1 MRILITGGA
10 GFIGSLVG
18 RAYLDRGDHVVI
30 VDSLVTGT
38 ASQVPVGATFIEQDI
53 RDPDLVRTVTEHGP
67 FDVVSH
73 HAALKDVRKALVDPR
88 ADADV
93 NILGM
98 INILR
103 AAADGGV
110 GRLVF
115 ASSAAVYGD
124 ATIFPTPE
132 GVDCVPISPYGISKM
147 TGELYGR
154 YFAFNRNLPVIALR
168 YGTVYGT
175 FTPEASEAGVITI
188 FTRRLLSGDFPVI
201 YGDGLQTRDFV
212 NVEDIVRAN
221 ILVGDAPMESPWAV
235 YNVST
240 GVETSVRDLA
250 GSLITLAGAA
260 CAPRFEGA
268 KAGEIRRNLQDA
280 SRIREAV
287 GWVPQIQ
294 INQGL
299 ATVVE
304 ATRRATRG

>member
-10 GFIGSLVG
+10 GFIGSLIAH
-18 RAYLDRGDHVVI
+18 AYLDRGDHVVI

-38 ASQVPVGATFIEQDI
+38 ASQIPDGATLIEQDI

-67 FDVVSH
+67 FDVISH
-73 HAALKDVRKALVDPR
+73 HAALKDVRKALLDPR

-98 INILR
+98 INVLR
-103 AAADGGV
+103 AAAEGGA

-124 ATIFPTPE
+124 AKVFPTPE
-132 GVDCVPISPYGISKM
+132 DVECIPISPYGISKM

-154 YFAFNRNLPVIALR
+154 YFALNRSLPVIALR

-188 FTRRLLSGDFPVI
+188 FTRRLLSGDVPVI

-221 ILVGDAPMESPWAV
+221 ILVGDAPMHAPWAV

-240 GVETSVRDLA
+240 GVETNVNDLA
-250 GSLITLAGAA
+250 GTLISLSGAN
-260 CAPRFEGA
+260 CSPRYEGA
-268 KAGEIRRNLQDA
+268 KAGEVRRNLQDA
-280 SRIREAV
+280 SRLREAV
-287 GWVPQIQ
+287 GWAPEIQ
-294 INQGL
+294 IGQGL
-299 ATVVE
+299 SAVVE
-304 ATRRATRG
+304 ATRHGSRG

>member
-10 GFIGSLVG
+10 GFIGSLIAQ
-18 RAYLDRGDHVVI
+18 AYRDRGDDVVI

-38 ASQVPVGATFIEQDI
+38 ATQVPVGATFIEQDI
-53 RDPDLVRTVTEHGP
+53 RDPDLVRTVTGHGP

-73 HAALKDVRKALVDPR
+73 HAALKDVRKALLDPR

-98 INILR
+98 INVLR
-103 AAADGGV
+103 AAAEGGA

-124 ATIFPTPE
+124 ATVFPTPE
-132 GVDCVPISPYGISKM
+132 AVECMPMSPYGISKM

-154 YFAFNRNLPVIALR
+154 YFAQSRNLPVIALR

-188 FTRRLLSGDFPVI
+188 FTRRLLSGDVPVI
-201 YGDGLQTRDFV
+201 YGDGVQTRDFI
-212 NVEDIVRAN
+212 NVRDIVRAN

-240 GVETSVRDLA
+240 GIETSVNDLA
-250 GSLITLAGAA
+250 GTLISLTGAT
-260 CAPRFEGA
+260 CTPRYEGA
-268 KAGEIRRNLQDA
+268 KAGEVRRNLQDA
-280 SRIREAV
+280 SRLREAV
-287 GWVPQIQ
+287 EWAPEIP
-294 INQGL
+294 IAQGL
-299 ATVVE
+299 AAVVE
-304 ATRRATRG
+304 ATRHARRG

>member
-132 GVDCVPISPYGISKM
+132 GVECVPISPYGISKM

-188 FTRRLLSGDFPVI
+188 FTRRLLSGDVPVI

-250 GSLITLAGAA
+250 GSLITLAGAT

>member
-132 GVDCVPISPYGISKM
+132 GVECVPISPYGISKM

-188 FTRRLLSGDFPVI
+188 FTRRLLSGDVPVI

>member
-10 GFIGSLVG
+10 GFIGSLIAQ
-18 RAYLDRGDHVVI
+18 AYRDRGDHVVI

-38 ASQVPVGATFIEQDI
+38 ATQVPVGTTFIEQDI
-53 RDPDLVRTVTEHGP
+53 RDPDLVRTVTGHGP

-73 HAALKDVRKALVDPR
+73 HAALKDVRKALLDPR

-98 INILR
+98 INVLR
-103 AAADGGV
+103 AAAEGGA
-110 GRLVF
+110 GRLVV

-124 ATIFPTPE
+124 ATVFPTPE
-132 GVDCVPISPYGISKM
+132 GVECMPMSPYGISKM

-154 YFAFNRNLPVIALR
+154 YFAQSRNLPVIALR

-188 FTRRLLSGDFPVI
+188 FTRRLLSGDVPVI
-201 YGDGLQTRDFV
+201 YGDGVQTRDFI
-212 NVEDIVRAN
+212 NVRDIVRAN

-240 GVETSVRDLA
+240 GIETSVNDLA
-250 GSLITLAGAA
+250 GTLISLTGAR
-260 CAPRFEGA
+260 CTPRYEGA
-268 KAGEIRRNLQDA
+268 KAGEVRRNVQDA
-280 SRIREAV
+280 SRLREAV
-287 GWVPQIQ
+287 GWAPEIP
-294 INQGL
+294 IAQGL
-299 ATVVE
+299 AAVVE
-304 ATRRATRG
+304 ATRHARRG